1 MIQFK
6 RRQLKSDKPLSE
18 QLKEVRRTAK
28 LTFEQIA
35 IETKIPKKY
44 LRALEQGK
52 YEELPAEV
60 YVRGFLENYASY
72 LGFPQDEVL
81 TQYRR
86 ERGVSGRKAPSLD
99 LPKRSVEQ
107 PKLTITP
114 RTLGLVTASVL
125 LLTVVGYLIT
135 QITGFAS
142 PPDLEI
148 TGPVADARVA
158 DDRVTV
164 SGKTE
169 SDAQVFINNQPIPT
183 DTDGSFKETVTLPAG
198 TNSLRI
204 VARDQNGRERIEI
217 RSVVVTPGGPQSPQP
232 KGTTASGALFV
243 VKVGPNSA
251 FVEIN
256 TDGKTAFD
264 GLMAPGSTQTFTAKD
279 RVLVTTSNG
288 GSTTVTVNGKG
299 QGTLGSEGQF
309 REGVQFLVKDFVQST
324 PSPSPRPE

>member
-1 MIQFK
+1 VTQFK
-6 RRQLKSDKPLSE
+6 KRQLKSDKSLSE
-18 QLKEVRRTAK
+18 QLKEVRRTGK

-44 LRALEQGK
+44 LRALEEGK

-114 RTLGLVTASVL
+114 RTLGLTTAAVL

-142 PPDLEI
+142 PPKLEI
-148 TGPVADARVA
+148 TGPVADARVSSE
-158 DDRVTV
+158 RVKV
-164 SGKTE
+164 AGKTE

-183 DTDGSFKETVTLPAG
+183 DTDGSFSEVVTLPSG
-198 TNSLRI
+198 TNSLRV
-204 VARDQNGRERIEI
+204 VARDQNGRERVEV
-217 RSVVVTPGGPQSPQP
+217 RSVVVSLASPTPQP
-232 KGTTASGALFV
+232 KGTSASGALFV

-251 FVEIN
+251 FVELNI
-256 TDGKTAFD
+256 DGKDSFA
-264 GLMAPGSTQTFTAKD
+264 GLMAPNTTQTFTAKD
-279 RVLVTTSNG
+279 RVLVTTTNG
-288 GSTTVTVNGKG
+288 GSTLVSVNGKSRG
-299 QGTLGSEGQF
+299 KLGSEGQF
-309 REGVQFLVKDFVQST
+309 RKGVQFLVEDFVK
-324 PSPSPRPE
+324 PSPSPSPQS

>member
-1 MIQFK
+1 MTQFK
-6 RRQLKSDKPLSE
+6 KRQLKSDKSLSE
-18 QLKEVRRTAK
+18 QLKEVRRTGK

-44 LRALEQGK
+44 LRALEEGK

-114 RTLGLVTASVL
+114 RTLGLATAAVL

-135 QITGFAS
+135 QITGFAA
-142 PPDLEI
+142 PPDLDLTAPI
-148 TGPVADARVA
+148 ADARVA
-158 DDRVTV
+158 SDRVTV
-164 SGKTE
+164 SGTTE

-183 DTDGSFKETVTLPAG
+183 DTDGSFNEIVTLPAG

-204 VARDQNGRERIEI
+204 VARDQNGRERVEV
-217 RSVVVTPGGPQSPQP
+217 RSVVVALASGTPTPEP
-232 KGTTASGALFV
+232 KGLGDTALFV

-256 TDGKTAFD
+256 SDGKETFA
-264 GLMAPGSTQTFTAKD
+264 GLMAPNTTQTFTAKS
-279 RVLVTTSNG
+279 RVLITTSNG
-288 GSTTVTVNGKG
+288 GSTAVSINGKDRG
-299 QGTLGSEGQF
+299 ELGNEGQF
-309 REGVQFLVKDFVQST
+309 RKGVQFLVKDFVT
-324 PSPSPRPE
+324 PSPSPSPG

>member
-1 MIQFK
+1 MPQFK
-6 RRQLKSDKPLSE
+6 RRQLKTDKSLSE

-44 LRALEQGK
+44 LRALEDGK
-52 YEELPAEV
+52 YDELPAEV

-99 LPKRSVEQ
+99 LPNRSVQQ

-114 RTLGLVTASVL
+114 RTLGLAAAAVL

-142 PPDLEI
+142 PPDLELTAPI
-148 TGPVADARVA
+148 ADARVS
-158 DDRVTV
+158 DERVTV
-164 SGKTE
+164 SGRTE

-204 VARDQNGRERIEI
+204 VARDQNGRERVEV
-217 RSVVVTPGGPQSPQP
+217 RSVVVTP
-232 KGTTASGALFV
+232 ASGQPTAPPKSVAAGTLFV

-251 FVEIN
+251 FVEI
-256 TDGKTAFD
+256 TSDGKQSFA
-264 GLMAPGSTQTFTAKD
+264 GLMAPNTTQTFTAKS
-279 RVLVTTSNG
+279 RVLITTSNG
-288 GSTTVTVNGKG
+288 GSTAVSINGKD
-299 QGTLGSEGQF
+299 QGELGTEGQY
-309 REGVQFLVKDFVQST
+309 RKGVQFLVREFVK
-324 PSPSPRPE
+324 PSPSPAPRS